1 MTECNNGVR
10 KMKRIEEL
18 VSLETLLDFDKVKV
32 GLFFFFSPFIS
43 NIFNT
48 VGEKR

>member
-1 MTECNNGVR
+1 
-10 KMKRIEEL
+10 MKRIEEL

-32 GLFFFFSPFIS
+32 GLFSFFFSPFIS